1 MLKYFKYILTSIIVL
16 LPSTA
21 LAVKTGIGV
30 PTGEND
36 ADGKP
41 ILKTDF
47 TDYVGYMGAIFSF
60 AMKAGAVLTTLMIIY
75 AGYKYLTSQ
84 GNPTALGEAKDI
96 IIGSLSGFAM
106 LLLIYLILT
115 VLQLPPA
122 VVPQG
127 TT

>member
-1 MLKYFKYILTSIIVL
+1 MLRYLKYILVSAVVL
-16 LPSTA
+16 IPTTA
-21 LAVKTGIGV
+21 FAVTTGLNIPG
-30 PTGEND
+30 GKENNTYD
-36 ADGKP
+36 SYID
-41 ILKTDF
+41 
-47 TDYVGYMGAIFSF
+47 YMGAIFSF

-122 VVPQG
+122 VNLPAG

>member
-1 MLKYFKYILTSIIVL
+1 MIKYLKYILTAIFVL
-16 LPSTA
+16 LPTSA
-21 LAVKTGIGV
+21 FAVTTGLNIPGH
-30 PTGEND
+30 ESND
-36 ADGKP
+36 YKSYID
-41 ILKTDF
+41 
-47 TDYVGYMGAIFSF
+47 YMGAIFAF

-122 VVPQG
+122 VVPAG

>member
-1 MLKYFKYILTSIIVL
+1 MLKRLKYIIISSFAL
-16 LPSTA
+16 LPAKA
-21 LAVKTGIGV
+21 LAVTTGVGI
-30 PTGEND
+30 PTG
-36 ADGKP
+36 
-41 ILKTDF
+41 KTDASGNPIAESNF
-47 TDYVGYMGAIFSF
+47 GSYVEYMGAIFSF
-60 AMKAGAVLTTLMIIY
+60 AMKAGAILTTLMIIY

-122 VVPQG
+122 VMPQG